1 MWFFRMTVGGVRDA
15 LNASA
20 TILLVVSLLSIA
32 TLLAFPL
39 PSEVVFGGLIVNF
52 LYLSLCVWAFFLVY
66 EIRTGVFRVD
76 SIRGVFVLFTLV
88 FTLQIVGWVW
98 WVLQAGPDP
107 RKAIPGIFAA
117 AAMVLATI
125 RVLYYAID
133 LSYVEE
139 GE

>member
-20 TILLVVSLLSIA
+20 TMLLVVSLLSIA
-32 TLLAFPL
+32 VLLAFPL
-39 PSEVVFGGLIVNF
+39 PPELVLGGLIANF
-52 LYLSLCVWAFFLVY
+52 LYLVLCVCAFFLVH
-66 EIRTGVFRVD
+66 EIRMGVFRVD

-107 RKAIPGIFAA
+107 RKAIPGILAA
-117 AAMVLATI
+117 VAMVLAAART
-125 RVLYYAID
+125 LYYAID